1 MLVIGLL
8 SLILISSSNTFSSKE
23 YKNIIHISILIMLYM
38 IVILNNSTSLIL
50 INNGILLFNSTFL
63 ITSYNIII
71 KNLVIILT
79 IIYLIILYNYSN
91 YYNKTIYVKEYIIL
105 VIFNILAVCLFI
117 DSINSLIIF
126 ITIELQSYSI
136 YLITSTYYKNEVSIG
151 IYSSKNGLI
160 YFLLG
165 SLASILILFGLTM
178 LYNTTGLINL
188 IDINYY
194 LSSINNETSGFYYNN
209 LIAIILIFIGLFFKI
224 GLSPLHNW
232 LINIYANI
240 PTIVTLWISII
251 PKISLFTFILT
262 LNYILY
268 NILDLYNLN
277 IFFQLF
283 IIASMII
290 GGLGGL
296 PQFSIKRIL
305 AYSAL
310 ANSGYIL
317 FAIWT
322 NNQYSIFSYL
332 FYIIQYSLT
341 HFIVFMVVIF
351 IIMYYNNWL
360 VFKRNISLNNDSTNN
375 NISSSKLI
383 ENKENYNFTNNIYL
397 NDIINL
403 LNYNKSLSMVFII
416 ALTSF
421 IGLPPLLGFYGKYY
435 ILISGLLSGYWFTCL
450 ILIIVSMIT
459 AYYYGY
465 IIKTLISNNYNSNN
479 TNIIYNLTTDTN
491 ISYIYSYILSLLSI
505 MILFPLLY
513 LDIYQNGIVI
523 INYFNNI

>member
-8 SLILISSSNTFSSKE
+8 SLILISSNNKFSIKE

-38 IVILNNSTSLIL
+38 IFILNSSVSLTL
-50 INNGILLFNSTFL
+50 ISNGILIFNNTFF
-63 ITSYNIII
+63 ITTYNIII

-79 IIYLIILYNYSN
+79 IIYMIVLYNYSN
-91 YYNKTIYVKEYIIL
+91 YYNRTIYIKEYIIL
-105 VIFNILAVCLFI
+105 IIFNTLSVCLFM

-136 YLITSTYYKNEVSIG
+136 YLITSTYYKNEVSVG

-165 SLASILILFGLTM
+165 SLASIIILFGLTM
-178 LYNTTGLINL
+178 LYSSTGLVNL
-188 IDINYY
+188 IDINSY
-194 LSSINNETSGFYYNN
+194 LLSINIENDNLKYNYIIGFM
-209 LIAIILIFIGLFFKI
+209 LIFTGLFFKVGFAPI
-224 GLSPLHNW
+224 HNW

-240 PTIVTLWISII
+240 PTVVTLWISII
-251 PKISLFTFILT
+251 PKISILTFILT
-262 LNYILY
+262 LNYILF
-268 NILDLYNLN
+268 NIFDILNLN

-283 IIASMII
+283 IILSMII
-290 GGLGGL
+290 GALGGL

-310 ANSGYIL
+310 ANSGYL
-317 FAIWT
+317 LLSIWS

-341 HFIVFMVVIF
+341 HFTIFMCILF

-360 VFKRNISLNNDSTNN
+360 VFKRNISITNN
-375 NISSSKLI
+375 KFNNTS
-383 ENKENYNFTNNIYL
+383 EYYNFTHNIYL

-403 LNYNKSLSMVFII
+403 LNYNKSLSIIFII
-416 ALTSF
+416 CLTSF

-435 ILISGLLSGYWFTCL
+435 VLISSLLSGYWFTSL
-450 ILIIVSMIT
+450 VLIIVSMIT

-465 IIKTLISNNYNSNN
+465 IIKTLFSNNISD
-479 TNIIYNLTTDTN
+479 TNPNLLYNLTDTNNN
-491 ISYIYSYILSLLSI
+491 ISYVYSYILSLLSI